1 MNALLANTAAIP
13 LTTLLC
19 ATCFWIF
26 AEQQLM
32 APSMSA
38 MAQEFHM
45 TDQEKDEKLGGEVSI
60 GFFIVGGL
68 VGLAVGWA
76 VDSATHIISRT
87 KLFAL
92 VVLLGRFGSI
102 GTYMCRSF
110 PELLVCRITTGIS
123 IGGASPIVYSLLGDA
138 YPASSRV
145 HIASLVGLSMSFGGA
160 CGQVMA
166 AYMAPRVG
174 WRTPFLAAT
183 IPAAIC
189 VCMLMCISEY
199 KMSAIEKDGVEDAET
214 ETGTG
219 FLLGE
224 KMIQNGRVGGV
235 TPSRNA
241 LTLDINNHNLNINSG
256 STGININIKSSPE
269 LYETYSDVYDNGYG
283 PYDGDGF
290 IRGGGG
296 GAAISPA
303 KVKSR
308 SGHSSANRSNE
319 NLSTLSGLSSPP
331 RPGQG
336 DRQGQQWEYQ
346 TPIRRD
352 HCSNNQYAHSHIRNT
367 NGAHFTPSGQTLMTR
382 LKDVLS
388 IPTATL
394 IFVQGIF
401 GCVPWAILTVY
412 FNDFLQHDL
421 RLDVHQSTI
430 LMTFFG
436 VGAAVGQVGGGLFG
450 QHLFNRDPRKQV
462 LFIGLSTLCAVI
474 PLLLIVNS
482 NYFTE
487 AAHEPHHHAPH
498 IVDPEHPFFNVRV
511 VTGDARTG
519 PGPYI
524 FFLFTMTGL
533 LAAAVGP
540 NVRSVLQNVTT
551 AKNRGIAFA
560 VNVLCDDVG
569 KGAGP
574 YFVARLIGW
583 TGNRK
588 EAFDIGI
595 LNWLISGGLC
605 LVMYRYILSDIRISS
620 TNKKLFSY

>member
-1 MNALLANTAAIP
+1 MNAILANTAAIP
-13 LTTLLC
+13 LTSLLC

-76 VDSATHIISRT
+76 VDSATHLISRT

-92 VVLLGRFGSI
+92 VVLLGRVGSI
-102 GTYMCRSF
+102 GTYLCRSF
-110 PELLVCRITTGIS
+110 TELLICRITTGIS

-160 CGQVMA
+160 CGQVLA
-166 AYMAPRVG
+166 AYLAPKIG
-174 WRTPFLAAT
+174 WRAPFLAAT

-189 VCMLMCISEY
+189 ICLLMCISEY
-199 KMSAIEKDGVEDAET
+199 KAPAIEKDDSED
-214 ETGTG
+214 ETGVLSG
-219 FLLGE
+219 K
-224 KMIQNGRVGGV
+224 KMIHNGRIGA
-235 TPSRNA
+235 TPTRDMYTN
-241 LTLDINNHNLNINSG
+241 INNGRNSG
-256 STGININIKSSPE
+256 STGININTKSSLE
-269 LYETYSDVYDNGYG
+269 IYENYSDIYENGYG
-283 PYDGDGF
+283 PYGRDLDGNSSGF
-290 IRGGGG
+290 MRGGG
-296 GAAISPA
+296 ASAFSSSPA
-303 KVKSR
+303 HVKSR

-319 NLSTLSGLSSPP
+319 NFSNLLVPTSPP
-331 RPGQG
+331 KAGQG
-336 DRQGQQWEYQ
+336 DRQGQRWEYR
-346 TPIRRD
+346 PPPRREHSSD
-352 HCSNNQYAHSHIRNT
+352 HGHAH
-367 NGAHFTPSGQTLMTR
+367 AHGHGHGHTDGTQLIPSGQTLTAR

-421 RLDVHQSTI
+421 RLDVKTSTI

-436 VGAAVGQVGGGLFG
+436 AGAAVGQVGGGLFG
-450 QHLFNRDPRKQV
+450 QYLFNRDPRKQV

-487 AAHEPHHHAPH
+487 AASEPHHHARNS
-498 IVDPEHPFFNVRV
+498 VDPDHPFFNVRV
-511 VTGDARTG
+511 TSGDARIG

-524 FFLFTMTGL
+524 FFLFTVTGL

-551 AKNRGIAFA
+551 SKNRGLAFA

-574 YFVARLIGW
+574 YFVARLIAW

-595 LNWLISGGLC
+595 LNWLISGSLC
-605 LVMYRYILSDIRISS
+605 LVMYRYILLDIRISS